1 MRCPK
6 CGHDNPS
13 DTLFCEECDWRLDV
27 PYRPPKK
34 RNPLAFAL
42 VSLVIGAAGLVL
54 AFLDGTEIAGL
65 VLGAVGVL
73 LGSYS
78 VNVPRLLNS
87 DNKTLCVSLAGI
99 GLVLSMI
106 GFILGLASVI
116 GA

>member
-42 VSLVIGAAGLVL
+42 VSLVIGAAALVL
-54 AFLDGTEIAGL
+54 AFLDGT
-65 VLGAVGVL
+65 
-73 LGSYS
+73 
-78 VNVPRLLNS
+78 
-87 DNKTLCVSLAGI
+87 AGI

>member
-1 MRCPK
+1 M
-6 CGHDNPS
+6 
-13 DTLFCEECDWRLDV
+13 

-42 VSLVIGAAGLVL
+42 VSLVIGATALVL

>member
-1 MRCPK
+1 MKCPK

-13 DTLFCEECDWRLDV
+13 DTLFCEECDWRMDV
-27 PYRPPKK
+27 PYRPLKK

-42 VSLVIGAAGLVL
+42 VSLVIGAVAIVM
-54 AFLDGTEIAGL
+54 AFLDGTEIVGL
-65 VLGAVGVL
+65 LLGAVGVL

-78 VNVPRLLNS
+78 VNVPRLLDS
-87 DNKTLCVSLAGI
+87 ENKTLCVSLAGV

-106 GFILGLASVI
+106 GFIIGIASVL

>member
-1 MRCPK
+1 MQCPK
-6 CGHDNPS
+6 CGHDNPPEA
-13 DTLFCEECDWRLDV
+13 LFCEECDWRLDV

-42 VSLVIGAAGLVL
+42 VSLVIGAAALVL